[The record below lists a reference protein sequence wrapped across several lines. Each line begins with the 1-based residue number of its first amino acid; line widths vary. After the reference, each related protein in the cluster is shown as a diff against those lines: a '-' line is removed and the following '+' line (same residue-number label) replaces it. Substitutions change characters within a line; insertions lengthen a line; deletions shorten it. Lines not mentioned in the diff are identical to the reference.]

1 MLHDMTEEILN
12 LLNVRSFLK
21 LWYIPIE
28 DYSKHIEFRIII
40 KQTLMWPKQRSKK
53 RTSLASQKPPACPL
67 FSLEVSPPR
76 DQTASPVSPAL
87 QRILYRWDPRE
98 APVTL
103 ETNWICRIQ
112 CPFEGI
118 TKILKRPSSEEV
130 LLSRTLK
137 QC

>member
-1 MLHDMTEEILN
+1 M
-12 LLNVRSFLK
+12 
-21 LWYIPIE
+21 E

-87 QRILYRWDPRE
+87 QRILYR
-98 APVTL
+98 
-103 ETNWICRIQ
+103 
-112 CPFEGI
+112 
-118 TKILKRPSSEEV
+118 
-130 LLSRTLK
+130 
-137 QC
+137 